1 VGCLGLSRRAKM
13 DNEAKVYLQKV
24 EKMDLCIDQ
33 KILQLEDLKSI
44 RFNVQ
49 AIDYE
54 KEKVI
59 CSVDNNSFKKSDRYI
74 DLDKEINK
82 EIDDFCDLKQVI
94 INQIQQLDN
103 TIYIDILHKKYIEY
117 KKYPN
122 FETIAVEYK
131 KSYRHITRLHEKA
144 LEAFRKKFL
153 KMS

>member
-1 VGCLGLSRRAKM
+1 M

-54 KEKVI
+54 KERVM
-59 CSVDNNSFKKSDRYI
+59 CSVANNGFKKSDRYI

-94 INQIQQLDN
+94 INQI
-103 TIYIDILHKKYIEY
+103 YIEY

>member
-1 VGCLGLSRRAKM
+1 M

-59 CSVDNNSFKKSDRYI
+59 
-74 DLDKEINK
+74 
-82 EIDDFCDLKQVI
+82 
-94 INQIQQLDN
+94 
-103 TIYIDILHKKYIEY
+103 
-117 KKYPN
+117 
-122 FETIAVEYK
+122 
-131 KSYRHITRLHEKA
+131 
-144 LEAFRKKFL
+144 
-153 KMS
+153 

>member
-1 VGCLGLSRRAKM
+1 M

-54 KEKVI
+54 KERVM
-59 CSVDNNSFKKSDRYI
+59 CSVANNGFKKSDRYI

-103 TIYIDILHKKYIEY
+103 TTYIDILHKKYIEY

-131 KSYRHITRLHEKA
+131 KAIDTLLGYTKKLLKLLEKN
-144 LEAFRKKFL
+144 F
-153 KMS
+153 

>member
-1 VGCLGLSRRAKM
+1 M

-54 KEKVI
+54 KERVM
-59 CSVDNNSFKKSDRYI
+59 CSVANNGFKKSDRYI

-103 TIYIDILHKKYIEY
+103 TTYIDILHKKYIEY

-122 FETIAVEYK
+122 FETIAVDTK
-131 KSYRHITRLHEKA
+131 KAIDTLLGYTKKLLKLLEKN
-144 LEAFRKKFL
+144 F
-153 KMS
+153 

>member
-1 VGCLGLSRRAKM
+1 M

-33 KILQLEDLKSI
+33 KLLQLEDLKSI

-54 KEKVI
+54 KERVM
-59 CSVDNNSFKKSDRYI
+59 CSVVNNGFKKSDRYI

-103 TIYIDILHKKYIEY
+103 IIYVDILHKKYIEY
-117 KKYPN
+117 KKYPTLEKIA
-122 FETIAVEYK
+122 FEYN
-131 KSYRHITRLHEKA
+131 KSYRHIVRLHREA
-144 LEAFRKKFL
+144 LECFRLKFL
-153 KMS
+153 L

>member
-1 VGCLGLSRRAKM
+1 M

-33 KILQLEDLKSI
+33 KLLQLENLKSI

-74 DLDKEINK
+74 DLNKEINK
-82 EIDDFCDLKQVI
+82 EIDDVCDL
-94 INQIQQLDN
+94 
-103 TIYIDILHKKYIEY
+103 
-117 KKYPN
+117 
-122 FETIAVEYK
+122 
-131 KSYRHITRLHEKA
+131 
-144 LEAFRKKFL
+144 
-153 KMS
+153 